1 LTEHTVLQC
10 LNLVTKKFQIVAT
23 ARKTKIRKQLMAD
36 MNTSYKQINEIPYR
50 ESSLPPRN
58 TERIEEQMEQGH
70 YSTYVQLHT
79 YMAI

>member
-1 LTEHTVLQC
+1 
-10 LNLVTKKFQIVAT
+10 
-23 ARKTKIRKQLMAD
+23 MAD

-70 YSTYVQLHT
+70 YSTYIQLHT